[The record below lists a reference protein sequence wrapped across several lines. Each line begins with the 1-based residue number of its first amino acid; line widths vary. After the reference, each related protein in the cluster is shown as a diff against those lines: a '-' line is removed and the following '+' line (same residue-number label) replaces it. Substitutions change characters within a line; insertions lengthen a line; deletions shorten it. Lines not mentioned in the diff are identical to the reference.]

1 MRHILDEIEFLLSEC
16 EGVDA
21 EDLMRDRVLGSACV
35 RSLEIIG
42 EAAKNISQELKDR
55 HPEIE
60 WRLIAGMRDKLIH
73 QYFGVDWDVVCNVL
87 KTEIRPLK
95 TEIETLLRE
104 VVTFGT
110 VHQSVQNLLTDYAKV
125 VG

>member
-1 MRHILDEIEFLLSEC
+1 LRHILVEIEFMLSEC

-21 EDLMRDRVLGSACV
+21 EDLMRDRVLSRACI

-87 KTEIRPLK
+87 KNEIRPLK
-95 TEIETLLRE
+95 AEIETLLRE
-104 VVTFGT
+104 VW
-110 VHQSVQNLLTDYAKV
+110 
-125 VG
+125 

>member
-1 MRHILDEIEFLLSEC
+1 LRHILDEIEFLLSEC

-21 EDLMRDRVLGSACV
+21 EDLMRDRVLSRACV

-95 TEIETLLRE
+95 AEIETLLRE
-104 VVTFGT
+104 VVI
-110 VHQSVQNLLTDYAKV
+110 
-125 VG
+125 

>member
-1 MRHILDEIEFLLSEC
+1 MT
-16 EGVDA
+16 
-21 EDLMRDRVLGSACV
+21 
-35 RSLEIIG
+35 LEIIG

-87 KTEIRPLK
+87 KNEIRPLK
-95 TEIETLLRE
+95 AEIETLLRE
-104 VVTFGT
+104 VVT
-110 VHQSVQNLLTDYAKV
+110 
-125 VG
+125 